1 MEIIITGIA
10 ALIIRA
16 ITSMVKPTK
25 TDTLSP
31 EELLLRR
38 KAIRAFVAIC
48 SAIAMVLSAIFA
60 GDQLDLAQLQT
71 YVELA
76 ISTAVTYYTA
86 NGLYLYGKA
95 KKNDPVLVEDEPML
109 E

>member
-31 EELLLRR
+31 EEQLLRR
-38 KAIRAFVAIC
+38 KAIRAFVGIS
-48 SAIAMVLSAIFA
+48 SATAMVMSAVFV
-60 GDQLDLAQLQT
+60 GDDLDLDQLQT
-71 YVELA
+71 YIELT
-76 ISTAVTYYTA
+76 ISTAVTYYSA

-95 KKNDPVLVEDEPML
+95 KKADPVLVDDEPLL